1 VLIRPIRTVARA
13 VAGGAVGE
21 VLAMTGDG
29 EPAASGAD
37 GVRSLAVALAVEE
50 SLRTGRRVD
59 VPS

>member
-1 VLIRPIRTVARA
+1 VA
-13 VAGGAVGE
+13 
-21 VLAMTGDG
+21 GDG